1 MERVRVATISY
12 INSIPFVYGL
22 THADNSLRADLL
34 LHTPSRC
41 VQAFI
46 NNECDIAIV
55 PVGALETLGKH
66 KIVSSYCISSSYDVH
81 TVALMSN
88 SPIEEITKIYV
99 DGDSRTSAKLIKILA
114 RDYWKITPEYEQI
127 EAYDIN
133 PDDYPRGTGFMLIG
147 DKVFAAEKKFTYFY
161 DLVSA
166 WNDMTKLPFVFA
178 VWVAK
183 EEVSESVINALNNS
197 LEYGLKSIDQAI
209 AEHVTGITHN
219 AAKEYLTKNIE
230 YTLTQDK
237 RRAIELFLLRSDSA
251 EPSSYI

>member
-1 MERVRVATISY
+1 MERVKVATISY
-12 INSIPFVYGL
+12 INSVPFVYGL
-22 THADNSLRADLL
+22 THADNSLCADLL

-41 VQAFI
+41 VQAFVD
-46 NNECDIAIV
+46 NECDIAIV
-55 PVGALETLGKH
+55 PVGALNTLGKY
-66 KIVSSYCISSSYDVH
+66 KIVSSFCISSSYDVH

-88 SPIEEITKIYV
+88 SPINEITKIYI
-99 DGDSRTSAKLIKILA
+99 DGDSHTSAKLIKILA
-114 RDYWKITPEYEQI
+114 RDHWKITPEYEQI
-127 EAYDIN
+127 DAKCIDPN
-133 PDDYPRGTGFMLIG
+133 DYPRGTGFMLIG
-147 DKVFAAEKKFTYFY
+147 DKVFDAEKKFEYFY

-183 EEVSESVINALNNS
+183 ESVSEEVVSVLNKS

-209 AEHVTGITHN
+209 AEYVKGITHN
-219 AAKEYLTKNIE
+219 AAKRYLTENIE

-237 RRAIELFLLRSDSA
+237 RKAIELFLQRSDSA

>member
-1 MERVRVATISY
+1 MKRVRVATISY

-22 THADNSLRADLL
+22 THSENSLSADLL

-46 NNECDIAIV
+46 DDECDIAIV
-55 PVGALETLGKH
+55 PVGALDTLGKY

-88 SPIEEITKIYV
+88 SPIEDIKKIYV
-99 DGDSRTSAKLIKILA
+99 DSDSRTSAKLIKILA
-114 RDYWKITPEYEQI
+114 RDYWHITPEYEEI
-127 EAYDIN
+127 NGNGLN
-133 PDDYPRGTGFMLIG
+133 PDNYPRETGFMLIG
-147 DKVFAAEKKFTYFY
+147 DKVFEAEKHFTYFY

-166 WNDMTKLPFVFA
+166 WNKMTALPFVFA

-183 EEVSESVINALNNS
+183 ESVSETVINALNNS
-197 LEYGLKSIDQAI
+197 LEFGLKSIDQAI
-209 AEHVTGITHN
+209 AEHVKGITHN

-237 RRAIELFLLRSDSA
+237 RRAIELFLSSSDSA

>member
-22 THADNSLRADLL
+22 THADNALRADLL

-41 VQAFI
+41 VKAFI
-46 NNECDIAIV
+46 DNECDIAIV
-55 PVGALETLGKH
+55 PVGALDTLGKY

-88 SPIEEITKIYV
+88 SPIEEITKIYI

-114 RDYWKITPEYEQI
+114 RDYWNITPEYEQI
-127 EAYDIN
+127 DARNIN

-147 DKVFAAEKKFTYFY
+147 DKVFEAEKHFTYFY

-166 WNDMTKLPFVFA
+166 WNKMTNLPFVFA

-183 EEVSESVINALNNS
+183 EGVPEAVINALNNS

-209 AEHVTGITHN
+209 AEHVKGITHN